1 MLHRGHD
8 VRCAAADTRRQGDLQ
23 VAVLLDDEFEHFSEN
38 QLLRHRLRRDADDSS
53 LRTLEERISA
63 ACCDESERNRRKTPP
78 RTSPPPPRIASAE
91 KDTLFEASENGI
103 GQERQ
108 TGDEERAVEGER
120 CIIRRDAAVDGD
132 AEAART
138 DEGRDARERDRHRRH
153 VADACENDGHGER
166 QGDAPEHLEARRPHA
181 DRRLD
186 EERIDILQARMRILH
201 HRQERVER
209 QGDDRRRIAD
219 ARKRQK
225 KAEHRDRRDRVEK
238 IDDEKR
244 RLRHAVNLGNQNAH
258 RAANHD
264 SKDDRHQRYGDM
276 LQRKLQE
283 KIAAL
288 LEKSYHL

>member
-1 MLHRGHD
+1 M
-8 VRCAAADTRRQGDLQ
+8 
-23 VAVLLDDEFEHFSEN
+23 
-38 QLLRHRLRRDADDSS
+38 
-53 LRTLEERISA
+53 
-63 ACCDESERNRRKTPP
+63 
-78 RTSPPPPRIASAE
+78 AE
-91 KDTLFEASENGI
+91 KNTLFEASENGI
-103 GQERQ
+103 SQECQ
-108 TGDEERAVEGER
+108 TGDEEGAVEGER
-120 CIIRRDAAVDGD
+120 RIVRRDAAIDGD

-166 QGDAPEHLEARRPHA
+166 HSDAPEHLEARRPHA
-181 DRRLD
+181 DRCFD

-238 IDDEKR
+238 IDNEKR
-244 RLRHAVNLGNQNAH
+244 RLRHAVNLGDQNAH

-264 SKDDRHQRYGDM
+264 GEDDRCQRYGDV